1 MSSVLKNR
9 KAAILF
15 LMPALALYTAIVF
28 VPILCSVYYSF
39 FNGTV

>member
-15 LMPALALYTAIVF
+15 LMPALALYTAIV
-28 VPILCSVYYSF
+28 LSTTESCKQA
-39 FNGTV
+39 TH